1 MYDSI
6 LKDNRFKV
14 FFAVFV
20 MVGWSLAYPLIK
32 LGYQEFQ
39 ITALIWEAK
48 SCLRASASLWR
59 ELL

>member
-20 MVGWSLAYPLIK
+20 MVGWSLAYPLI
-32 LGYQEFQ
+32 
-39 ITALIWEAK
+39 WEAK